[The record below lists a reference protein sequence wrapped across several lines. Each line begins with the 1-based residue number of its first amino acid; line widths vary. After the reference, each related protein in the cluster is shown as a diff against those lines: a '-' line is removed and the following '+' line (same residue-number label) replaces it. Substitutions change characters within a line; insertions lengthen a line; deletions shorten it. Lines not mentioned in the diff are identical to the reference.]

1 MQNIETKII
10 INAAVEEVWKALT
23 NFEAYSEW
31 NPFIHSEGRAVEGT
45 RLKNTILLDGQK
57 PQVFTPV
64 LLEVKENNV
73 LRWEGNLFFKGL
85 LDGEHYLKL
94 KAIDANQTELIHGEN
109 FRGILV
115 GLIMR
120 MIKDATQ
127 KGFETMNQALKKRT
141 ENSILKE

>member
-10 INAAVEEVWKALT
+10 INAAVGQVWKILT

-31 NPFIHSEGRAVEGT
+31 NPFIHSEGKAVEGT
-45 RLKNTILLDGQK
+45 RLKNTMHLEGQK
-57 PQVFTPV
+57 PQVFKPRI
-64 LLEVKENNV
+64 LEVKENAI

-85 LDGEHYLKL
+85 FDGEHYFKL
-94 KAIDANQTELIHGEN
+94 KAINANQTELTHGEN

-115 GLIMR
+115 GPIMR

-141 ENSILKE
+141 ENSISEE

>member
-73 LRWEGNLFFKGL
+73 LRWEGNLF
-85 LDGEHYLKL
+85 LKVYWM
-94 KAIDANQTELIHGEN
+94 E
-109 FRGILV
+109 
-115 GLIMR
+115 
-120 MIKDATQ
+120 
-127 KGFETMNQALKKRT
+127 
-141 ENSILKE
+141 SITSN